1 MAEKERFTV
10 SGSGLVDKVK
20 ELVHQGNI
28 RRVRLIHEG
37 RALVDIPLT
46 IGAPAVAVAVL
57 AVPVLAAV
65 GAIAA
70 LVTEC
75 TVEVEKVV
83 DSDKDKSE
91 SG

>member
-10 SGSGLVDKVK
+10 SGSNLVEKVK

-37 RALVDIPLT
+37 RTLVDIPLT
-46 IGAPAVAVAVL
+46 IGAPAVAVVVL

-75 TVEVEKVV
+75 TVEVEKVA
-83 DSDKDKSE
+83 DSDKDKT
-91 SG
+91 GPG

>member
-1 MAEKERFTV
+1 
-10 SGSGLVDKVK
+10 
-20 ELVHQGNI
+20 
-28 RRVRLIHEG
+28 
-37 RALVDIPLT
+37 
-46 IGAPAVAVAVL
+46 VL

-75 TVEVEKVV
+75 TVEVEKVA